1 MAKQTNTSDRGSIDW
16 KDLEGPRVDRR
27 TSLKLLKAFGAT
39 AMTGALAGCGGS
51 GDGASSPEADSG
63 GSDQTASDSG
73 TGSEATSEPTS
84 ERRGGTLEAIF
95 STDQIPELDPHYMDN
110 PSEFQ
115 IQSNIMNGITKITPA
130 GEIVGDLAK
139 DWEIP
144 DNTTYVFSFYEDVTW
159 HNGDEFTAE
168 DVKWSLERLQGL
180 DDSPH
185 QGKVASVESIEVTG
199 EYELTINMSSPT
211 APFLA
216 FMTRGPGRAG
226 VIVHRSAGT
235 ESQSSGSQ
243 AQQEYNQMPIGTGPF
258 ELTERESGSSL
269 TLERF
274 DDYWETDEDGNQLP
288 YLDGVNIRLLTE
300 GNTIFTSV
308 NSGSAHVVDSVS
320 GSIYQKAQNTTGL
333 QAGTAKP
340 GAFKCVDFVSALPH
354 EHPERA
360 SYAGGYPE
368 SEVTDK
374 WQEQDLPTTDPRVR
388 KAITM
393 AIDREDLVEK
403 AWFGAAV
410 PARQFYNPL
419 MGWVHEES
427 PPQESGQHYDPEQA
441 MALLDEAGY
450 TGDPRME
457 LTFLGPTES
466 KRPMTVIQQHLSEV
480 GIDVELVIKSPNAA
494 GNEAYQYIH
503 PLFRYDGGSDID
515 PFMSH
520 WNQRGSPD
528 PTRDYVE
535 EWGLGSWSKGLWANQ
550 AFDEKLIE
558 DYQTAT
564 FEERSQVLQEAMEIH
579 ESLEVGPHE
588 GDQGGPSCAMT
599 VFPLSL
605 KISTDGVSGLSY
617 PAGLTDFHTAHLTE

>member
-1 MAKQTNTSDRGSIDW
+1 MTKKNNTNYQESIDQS
-16 KDLEGPRVDRR
+16 DLEGPKVDRR

-39 AMTGALAGCGGS
+39 AMTGSLAGCGGGGGGG
-51 GDGASSPEADSG
+51 GDGGGGGGGGDAAS
-63 GSDQTASDSG
+63 TAAESG
-73 TGSEATSEPTS
+73 TGSESMS
-84 ERRGGTLEAIF
+84 ERRGGTLEAIL

-115 IQSNIMNGITKITPA
+115 IQSNIMSGITKITPE
-130 GEIVGDLAK
+130 GEITGDLAE

-144 DNTTYVFSFYEDVTW
+144 DDTTYVFTFHENVTW

-168 DVKWSLERLQGL
+168 DVKWSLDRLRGL

-185 QGKVASVESIEVTG
+185 QGKVASVESMEVTG
-199 EYELTINMSSPT
+199 DYELTINLSSPT

-216 FMTRGPGRAG
+216 FLTRGPGRAG

-235 ESQSSGSQ
+235 ETQSSGSQ
-243 AQQEYNQMPIGTGPF
+243 AQQEYNRMPIGTGPF

-300 GNTIFTSV
+300 GNTIFTSLS
-308 NSGSAHVVDSVS
+308 SGSAHVVDSVP
-320 GSIYQKAQNTTGL
+320 GSIYQQAQNTESL
-333 QAGTAKP
+333 QTGTAKP
-340 GAFKCVDFVSALPH
+340 GAFKTVDFVSAPPH

-374 WQEQDLPTTDPRVR
+374 WEEQDLPTTDPRVR

-393 AIDREDLVEK
+393 AIDREDLIQK
-403 AWFGAAV
+403 AWFGAAS

-419 MGWVHEES
+419 MGWMYEED
-427 PPQESGQHYDPEQA
+427 PPQERGQHYDPERA
-441 MALLDEAGY
+441 RTLLDEAGY

-457 LTFLGPTES
+457 LTFLGPTPS
-466 KRPMTVIQQHLSEV
+466 RRPMTVIQQQLSEI
-480 GIDVELVIKSPNAA
+480 GIEVELVIKSPNVA

-535 EWGLGSWSKGLWANQ
+535 EWGLGSWSKGIWANE
-550 AFDEKLIE
+550 AFDQKLIE
-558 DYQTAT
+558 SYQTPS
-564 FEERSQVLQEAMEIH
+564 FEDRRQILHEAMEIH
-579 ESLEVGPHE
+579 ESIEAGPHE

-605 KISTDGVSGLSY
+605 KVSTDSVSGLSY
-617 PAGLTDFHTAHLTE
+617 PAGLTDLHTAYLTE